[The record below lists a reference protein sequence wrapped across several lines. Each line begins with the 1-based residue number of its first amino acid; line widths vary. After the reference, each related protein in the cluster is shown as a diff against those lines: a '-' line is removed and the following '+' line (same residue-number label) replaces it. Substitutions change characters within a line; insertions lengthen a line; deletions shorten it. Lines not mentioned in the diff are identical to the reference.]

1 MSKHKYTLDES
12 VYTCLKNGE
21 WWTFWDLQK
30 VIKDNTNKY
39 FGEPSISASIR
50 NMRKD
55 DRREKFGLTKY
66 GEVIQR
72 RRIGNGYKGY
82 EYKLI
87 IGEKNDR

>member
-1 MSKHKYTLDES
+1 MYKQKYTLDES
-12 VYTCLKNGE
+12 VFICLKNGQ

-30 VIKDNTNKY
+30 VIKDNTDNY

-50 NMRKD
+50 NMRKN
-55 DRREKFGLTKY
+55 DRREKFGLKKY

-72 RRIGNGYKGY
+72 RRIGNGSKGY

-87 IGEKNDR
+87 IGEKNGR